1 MKKFALAA
9 VVLAL
14 TNGANAS
21 SGARLHYRMPAED
34 SIVGWERQSLPLGCG
49 HFGWNVFGIVTNE
62 RVQVTHNAVLTRGN
76 LTNALEI
83 RLRTEAADVTGYER
97 SLDLESA
104 VAEVRYES
112 SGVTYRREFFTSYPD
127 RVGVMRLTASE
138 MGRLAFVLGAE
149 VPFPV
154 PFGDKAGRGRRGT
167 VRAKGASLDVDQE
180 LEWYGIRFASALR
193 VETDGKVTAEDGSL
207 RVADA
212 SEATVWFAC
221 DTNYRVET
229 KNMRYMNDTERPRVI
244 LPDVDPRPGVEATLA
259 AAMKRGYA
267 ETRRRHVS
275 DYRSLAGR
283 VNVDLGGC
291 EADGRVLTDDLLH
304 RYAKGERSAWLEEL
318 YFRYGRYLLISS
330 SRPGTL
336 PANLQGVWTAHEQSP
351 WGCGYWHNINVQMN
365 YWPAFSTNLR
375 ECFEPYADFNAA
387 FRPVTRPAVNRYF
400 TRYGLRG
407 PLAPN
412 ESPDIWSIGVGTFP
426 CDIDADMG
434 GHSGPGMGGLT
445 TRLFWDW
452 WDFTRDRSVLEK
464 HLYPVYHGMAD
475 LLTQCVRSYDGL
487 CLAAPSASPEQLY
500 NGPFCSRAN
509 CYVTLGCAF
518 DQEMIEGNNREFLKI
533 VELMGAR
540 EDEVTKRVR
549 GQIGKY
555 DPIQIGWSGQ
565 IKEFRE
571 ETFYGSI
578 GEYRH
583 RHISQ
588 LMALMP
594 GDLITRET
602 PAWLD
607 AARVS
612 LDGRG
617 DQSTGWALAHRM
629 NARART
635 LQGNKA
641 HVLLE
646 NLLSERTNDNLWDMH
661 PPFQID
667 GNFGATAAIAEM
679 LIQSHCGSIDLL
691 PALPDAWAKR
701 GSFRGLCAR
710 GGFEVDCEWADGA
723 PVRVCVRTTAGG
735 VPKVRYDGREVVLD
749 REGDAY
755 VCTAFAK
762 KLPRTAA
769 PGRIRVDRAGRTVSW
784 EPSATDGARYSVY
797 RNIRSRP
804 DYELVAS
811 AVTGT
816 SVVDGSVDFARE
828 EYVTYK
834 VVASCAGMED
844 SEGSLHTCS
853 RATQLEKDRYILQ
866 VKNVNG
872 IGLDPED
879 ID

>member
-9 VVLAL
+9 VALAL
-14 TNGANAS
+14 TNGVNAS
-21 SGARLHYRMPAED
+21 SGARLFYRTPAED

-49 HFGWNVFGIVTNE
+49 HFGWSVFGIVTNE

-76 LTNALEI
+76 LTDALEI
-83 RLRTEAADVTGYER
+83 RLWTEAADVTGYER

-127 RVGVMRLTASE
+127 RVGVVRLTASE
-138 MGRLAFVLGAE
+138 KGRLAFVLGAE

-154 PFGDKAGRGRRGT
+154 PFGDENGRGRRGT
-167 VRAKGASLDVDQE
+167 VRAEGMALDVDQE
-180 LEWYGIRFASALR
+180 LEWYGIRFACALR
-193 VETDGKVTAEDGSL
+193 VETDGTVAAEGDSL

-221 DTNYRVET
+221 DTNYRIDT
-229 KNMRYMNDTERPRVI
+229 ANMRYANDTGRMRVI
-244 LPDVDPRPGVEATLA
+244 LPPVDPRPQVESVLA

-267 ETRRRHVS
+267 EMRRRHVD
-275 DYRSLAGR
+275 DYRSLAAR
-283 VNVDLGGC
+283 VRVDLGGRD
-291 EADGRVLTDDLLH
+291 ADMRVPTDELLR
-304 RYAKGERSAWLEEL
+304 RYAKGERSVWLEEL
-318 YFRYGRYLLISS
+318 YFRFGRYLLISS

-336 PANLQGVWTAHEQSP
+336 PANLQGVWTAHERSP
-351 WGCGYWHNINVQMN
+351 WGSGYWHNINVQMN

-375 ECFEPYADFNAA
+375 ECFEPYAAFQAA
-387 FRPVTRPAVNRYF
+387 FRPVTRKGVDRYF

-407 PLAPN
+407 PLAPG
-412 ESPDIWSIGVGTFP
+412 ESPDIWSIGVGTYP

-445 TRLFWDW
+445 THLFWDW
-452 WDFTRDRSVLEK
+452 WDFTRDRSVLQR

-475 LLTQCVRSYDGL
+475 LLTQCVRVYDGL
-487 CLAAPSASPEQLY
+487 YLASPSASPEQLY
-500 NGPFCSRAN
+500 NGPFCSRAKS
-509 CYVTLGCAF
+509 YQTLGCAF
-518 DQEMIEGNNREFLKI
+518 DQQMIEDNNRRFLMVAK
-533 VELMGAR
+533 LLDAP
-540 EDEVTKRVR
+540 EDEVTRRVYE
-549 GQIGKY
+549 QIEKY
-555 DPIQIGWSGQ
+555 DPVRIGWSGQ

-578 GEYRH
+578 GEYHH
-583 RHISQ
+583 RHLSH

-594 GDLITRET
+594 GDLITRDT

-617 DQSTGWALAHRM
+617 DKSTGWALAHRM
-629 NARART
+629 NARARA
-635 LQGNKA
+635 LQGNRA
-641 HVLLE
+641 HVLLG
-646 NLLSERTNDNLWDMH
+646 NLLSERTSDNLWDMH

-679 LIQSHCGSIDLL
+679 LLQSQCGCIDLL
-691 PALPDAWAKR
+691 PALPDVWAKH

-710 GGFEVDCEWADGA
+710 GGFEVDCEWADGT
-723 PVRVCVRTTAGG
+723 PIRVCIRSAAGNI
-735 VPKVRYDGREVVLD
+735 PKVRYDGREVVLD

-769 PGRIRVDRAGRTVSW
+769 PGRIRVDRAGRTVNW

-811 AVTGT
+811 AVIGT

-844 SEGSLHTCS
+844 SEGALHTCS
-853 RATQLEKDRYILQ
+853 RATRLEKERYVLQ
-866 VKNVNG
+866 MKNVNG
-872 IGLDPED
+872 IDLDPAD